1 MRSRPGCIHT
11 RMSFVNGVDETT
23 TEYFQTWYVGKRKIP
38 LGRPGRPEEIARAAV
53 FLVSDDASYITGHTL
68 VADGGLTIT
77 F

>member
-1 MRSRPGCIHT
+1 
-11 RMSFVNGVDETT
+11 MSFVNGVDETT
-23 TEYFQTWYVGKRKIP
+23 TEYFRTWYVEKRKIP
-38 LGRPGRPEEIARAAV
+38 LGRAGQPEEIARAAV